1 MSKDSAA
8 KRDRKLLLEGFFSSF
23 DEKPIAS
30 ASIGQVHSAVL
41 KAGSHRVVVKLV
53 YTEIKQTMDVD
64 LDNMRRGMLLA
75 MKTLKVKAN
84 PMPIVHE
91 IYKSFPTEC
100 NFLNELEYLNCIR
113 SNMAKRGDA
122 GKVVVP
128 NCHTHITTQNMLV
141 LEHLDGK
148 TFSKLKIDSMS
159 AAELAAARRALIA
172 VIDEIGKEIV
182 LDGLFQYACI
192 RAQCCDAPLQLQCV
206 SAGWC
211 GSADPH
217 PGNVMLLADGR
228 AALLDFGQCKRLD
241 RTQRAKVAQL
251 MLVLNCRNLKML
263 KYGME
268 MTQVQFI
275 QVQISVVVPTLCRSP
290 LCVPVAMRTEHSTAF

>member
-30 ASIGQVHSAVL
+30 ASIGQVHAAVL

-192 RAQCCDAPLQLQCV
+192 RAQCCDAPLQLQLRLSWLV
-206 SAGWC
+206 WQC
-211 GSADPH
+211 GPASGERDAARGRQGCAARLRPVQTARPDTACEGRATNARAQLPQSQNAQVWHGDDPSSVH
-217 PGNVMLLADGR
+217 PGADKRRSAYFML
-228 AALLDFGQCKRLD
+228 FP
-241 RTQRAKVAQL
+241 
-251 MLVLNCRNLKML
+251 
-263 KYGME
+263 
-268 MTQVQFI
+268 
-275 QVQISVVVPTLCRSP
+275 SVCACSH
-290 LCVPVAMRTEHSTAF
+290 AH

>member
-8 KRDRKLLLEGFFSSF
+8 KRDRKLLLEGFFSAF

-30 ASIGQVHSAVL
+30 ASIGQVHCAIL

-128 NCHTHITTQNMLV
+128 NCYTHITTQNMLV

-148 TFSKLKIDSMS
+148 TFYKLKVDSMS

-182 LDGLFQYACI
+182 LDGLFQYASV
-192 RAQCCDAPLQLQCV
+192 R
-206 SAGWC
+206 SA
-211 GSADPH
+211 
-217 PGNVMLLADGR
+217 
-228 AALLDFGQCKRLD
+228 
-241 RTQRAKVAQL
+241 
-251 MLVLNCRNLKML
+251 
-263 KYGME
+263 
-268 MTQVQFI
+268 
-275 QVQISVVVPTLCRSP
+275 
-290 LCVPVAMRTEHSTAF
+290 AMRRCSCSASHLVGVAVRTRIRGMSCCWRMEGLRCSTSANANGSTEHSVRRSRN